1 MYNLLILFSKTNIM
15 SIKKPT
21 DRNTEILKANSEI
34 VRSEDDSLVDLT
46 IQESETRAH
55 NIEVA
60 QRKIADEQ
68 KIEEIRANLGIENND
83 SQIHS
88 FISELPNREGYIDFS
103 QLQKVGHGGTH
114 DVFIYPQNPKFVI
127 KLNRGALEKAL
138 GVGQSTLPPEVQ
150 KMADQYIE
158 EENGKNEQLYEYFG
172 QKHCLREKAMIQKI
186 RVEKDGNYQ
195 EIEGVISIQEA
206 SDIFKDP
213 NKKDFSTGYA
223 EQNPELGQSKEI
235 YDQMNKALLG
245 KGEFDEKDFLEF
257 NDKLKTIFEL
267 VDSDKEFADCMREFL
282 LRFKN
287 YFEDSGK
294 FIDLVGQENALFYKE
309 EGKWKF
315 KLGSVVK
322 EENKEVMAETM
333 QALAEN
339 PEGINQNERLRNQL
353 MNQLALI
360 RLLNASG
367 LKIGIG
373 KIVDMELTDEQL
385 ENLDKIKFSS

>member
-1 MYNLLILFSKTNIM
+1 M
-15 SIKKPT
+15 SIEKPT
-21 DRNTEILKANSEI
+21 NENVEILKTNPEIVKVNDRSKIAPVIKESEI
-34 VRSEDDSLVDLT
+34 
-46 IQESETRAH
+46 RAH
-55 NIEVA
+55 NIEA
-60 QRKIADEQ
+60 AKRKIADEQ
-68 KIEEIRANLGIENND
+68 KIEELKANLGIENND
-83 SQIHS
+83 SQINS

-138 GVGQSTLPPEVQ
+138 SVEQSTFPPELQ
-150 KMADQYIE
+150 KIANQYIK

-172 QKHCLREKAMIQKI
+172 QNHCLREKAMIQKI
-186 RVEKDGNYQ
+186 RIEKDGNYQ

-223 EQNPELGQSKEI
+223 EQNPKLGQNKEI

-245 KGEFDEKDFLEF
+245 KGEFDEEDFLEF
-257 NDKLKTIFEL
+257 NDKVKTIFEV
-267 VDSDKEFADCMREFL
+267 VDSDKEFANCMREFL

-287 YFEDSGK
+287 YFEASGR
-294 FIDLVGQENALFYKE
+294 FIDLVGQENVLFYKK
-309 EGKWKF
+309 EGKWTF
-315 KLGSVVK
+315 KLGSVIK
-322 EENKEVMAETM
+322 GENNEVLAEAM
-333 QALAEN
+333 QTLAEN
-339 PEGINQNERLRNQL
+339 PEGINQDERLRNQL

-367 LKIGIG
+367 LKTGIG
-373 KIVDMELTDEQL
+373 KIVDIELTDKQL

>member
-1 MYNLLILFSKTNIM
+1 MYNLLILSFNTNIM
-15 SIKKPT
+15 NIEKPT
-21 DRNTEILKANSEI
+21 NENAEILKTNPETVEVNDRSRIAPVIKESEI
-34 VRSEDDSLVDLT
+34 
-46 IQESETRAH
+46 RAH

-60 QRKIADEQ
+60 ERKIADEQ
-68 KIEEIRANLGIENND
+68 EIEKLKASLGIENND
-83 SQIHS
+83 SQVQS

-103 QLQKVGHGGTH
+103 QLQRIGHGGTH

-138 GVGQSTLPPEVQ
+138 SVGQAKLPPDIKQ
-150 KMADQYIE
+150 MANQYVVG
-158 EENGKNEQLYEYFG
+158 ENSKNEQLYEYFG
-172 QKHCLREKAMIQKI
+172 QNHCLREKAMLQKI
-186 RVEKDGNYQ
+186 RVEKDGVYQ
-195 EIEGVISIQEA
+195 DVEGVISIQEA

-223 EQNPELGQSKEI
+223 EQKPELGQSKEI

-322 EENKEVMAETM
+322 GENKEVMAEAM

-373 KIVDMELTDEQL
+373 KIVDIELTDEQL